1 MLFFYLST
9 YFEEHKK
16 EYYEC
21 LQNVRQRQMWEERI
35 KFFLIGV
42 IKCSNNAIDVMDD
55 LLKLRTAYKTK
66 LIESKAPKS
75 AIVLLETILAA
86 PVINIH
92 TAARSW
98 NGISSCK
105 KSCNLFG
112 ESWNPSTW
120 GF

>member
-21 LQNVRQRQMWEERI
+21 LQNVRQKLWGEWI

-75 AIVLLETILAA
+75 AIALLETILAA
-86 PVINIH
+86 PVISIH

-120 GF
+120 RF